1 MAYFTILLPRLTY
14 TFSTISYPKSILHQV
29 QKQIT
34 KALIPRLGYSAKT
47 PTDVV
52 YGSISYGGIGWRD
65 LYIEQ
70 GIAKINII
78 FCHVRA
84 NDNLAKIILINLE
97 WTQLICGISE
107 PILEKTTI
115 KITYVR
121 NWFIDIREFLQYIG
135 GNITITENYQPHRI
149 LSQNDIFIMEKI
161 IIHAKS
167 KTTLET
173 INRVRIWMK
182 IATLAEITT
191 ADGMRIERKFWTGE
205 QNKETTILWPHQ
217 TKPDTHAFILWQRFL
232 SKTLL
237 LDSETK
243 ATVK

>member
-1 MAYFTILLPRLTY
+1 M
-14 TFSTISYPKSILHQV
+14 
-29 QKQIT
+29 
-34 KALIPRLGYSAKT
+34 
-47 PTDVV
+47 
-52 YGSISYGGIGWRD
+52 RD

-70 GIAKINII
+70 GIEKINIL

-149 LSQNDIFIMEKI
+149 LRQNDIFIMEKI

-182 IATLAEITT
+182 IAMLAEITT
-191 ADGMRIERKFWTGE
+191 ADGMRIERKFLIGE
-205 QNKETTILWPHQ
+205 QNKETTTLWPHQ
-217 TKPDTHAFILWQRFL
+217 TKPDTQTFFYGKNFSPKLSFL
-232 SKTLL
+232 TQKPRQQ
-237 LDSETK
+237 
-243 ATVK
+243 